1 MGVDEPRKG
10 LYGAGRMKALPAAR
24 LGMWAFAATGIT
36 LGARAVLT
44 TPAPLG
50 ATLLGFGSYCVLGTL
65 GVFWPERGMYG
76 TVFAR
81 GPAVAQLAL
90 TFDDGPSPE
99 TTPRVLAILAQHG
112 AKACFFVMGRKAKAH
127 PELLREIVAA
137 GHELG
142 LHGYEHD
149 RLFSLRGTRYV
160 QHDIARTRDAI
171 ESAGVPASR
180 WFRPPIGFVSHLT
193 VWGARAA
200 GVTLVGA
207 STRALDGFAGA
218 KSERVAARLVR
229 GAVPGAI
236 LALHDASE
244 HDDYLP
250 ASLEALPSLLAAA
263 AERKLSCVTLSS
275 LTGGAVTS
283 A

>member
-10 LYGAGRMKALPAAR
+10 LYGADRMKALPAAR
-24 LGMWAFAATGIT
+24 LGMWAFATTGIT
-36 LGARAVLT
+36 LGARAVLGA
-44 TPAPLG
+44 PPPLG
-50 ATLLGFGSYCVLGTL
+50 PTLLGFASYCVLGTL

-76 TVFAR
+76 RVLAR
-81 GPAVAQLAL
+81 GPAKPQLAL
-90 TFDDGPSPE
+90 TFDDGPSPK
-99 TTPRVLAILAQHG
+99 TTPQVLEILAKHG
-112 AKACFFVMGRKAKAH
+112 AKACFFVMGRKAQAH
-127 PELLREIVAA
+127 PQLLREIVAA

-171 ESAGVPASR
+171 EAAGVPTTR

-193 VWGARAA
+193 AWGARAA
-200 GVTLVGA
+200 EVTLVGA

-218 KSERVAARLVR
+218 KGERVAARLVSGATP
-229 GAVPGAI
+229 GAV

-244 HDDYLP
+244 HDDYVP
-250 ASLEALPSLLAAA
+250 ASIEALPSLLAAT
-263 AERKLSCVTLSS
+263 AERRLSCVTLSA
-275 LTGGAVTS
+275 LMGDATRA
-283 A
+283 